1 MINRKMEVE
10 NMRDTLKSKKYFDE
24 FIEEDSKRIERF
36 VLKLEKGEVRQ
47 ERVLPVKR
55 KIHDLKLGIL
65 IARYSKGDKISAL
78 KNAFIEL
85 CREWEEVFQPEYYNK
100 NLMMISLAV
109 LFDVGKEQIERMKNL
124 LKNTAVEDWVFEFML
139 NAMLGHDTNENI
151 PLLFPKNYMTLKQAA
166 FTDKPIPLLK
176 KYLSEEWYN
185 TDCGCYEAHKSSQK
199 IYYGYWSFEAGA
211 FAKILQLD
219 DKDLKKT
226 PYYPYDMI
234 HCIKQ

>member
-1 MINRKMEVE
+1 
-10 NMRDTLKSKKYFDE
+10 MRDTLKSKKYFDE
-24 FIEEDSKRIERF
+24 FIEEDSKRIEKF

-47 ERVLPVKR
+47 ERVLPVKC

-109 LFDVGKEQIERMKNL
+109 LFDVGKEQIERIKNL

-139 NAMLGHDTNENI
+139 NAMLGYDTNEKI

-219 DKDLKKT
+219 DKHLKET
-226 PYYPYDMI
+226 PYYPYDML
-234 HCIKQ
+234 HFIKQ

>member
-1 MINRKMEVE
+1 
-10 NMRDTLKSKKYFDE
+10 
-24 FIEEDSKRIERF
+24 
-36 VLKLEKGEVRQ
+36 
-47 ERVLPVKR
+47 
-55 KIHDLKLGIL
+55 
-65 IARYSKGDKISAL
+65 
-78 KNAFIEL
+78 
-85 CREWEEVFQPEYYNK
+85 
-100 NLMMISLAV
+100 MMISLAV
-109 LFDVGKEQIERMKNL
+109 LFDVGKEQIERIKNL

-139 NAMLGHDTNENI
+139 NAMLGYDTNEKI

-219 DKDLKKT
+219 DKDLKET
-226 PYYPYDMI
+226 PYYPYDML
-234 HCIKQ
+234 HFIKQ

>member
-1 MINRKMEVE
+1 
-10 NMRDTLKSKKYFDE
+10 MRDTLKSKKYFDE
-24 FIEEDSKRIERF
+24 FIEEDSKRIEKF

-47 ERVLPVKR
+47 ERVLPVKC

-109 LFDVGKEQIERMKNL
+109 LFDVGKEQIERIKNL

-139 NAMLGHDTNENI
+139 NAMLGYDTNEKI
-151 PLLFPKNYMTLKQAA
+151 PLLFPQNYMTLKQAA
-166 FTDKPIPLLK
+166 FTD
-176 KYLSEEWYN
+176 
-185 TDCGCYEAHKSSQK
+185 
-199 IYYGYWSFEAGA
+199 
-211 FAKILQLD
+211 
-219 DKDLKKT
+219 
-226 PYYPYDMI
+226 
-234 HCIKQ
+234 